1 MSCIPELPYLLA
13 LKMCARR
20 FLVLNNSRALLITSS
35 VRRVDPGSNIAHI
48 AVRRSASLL
57 SVGQTHFHADVQ
69 RFSCADDG
77 HLLHMTAQ
85 CIKET
90 MILKS
95 YQSIFRSLHLLG
107 RTSLPLSLPVARHIW
122 PSRSLF
128 VCFDCLLE
136 SAFIRVNFSIRPAKC
151 SSTLA
156 EETICRKFIS
166 SLLTLM

>member
-48 AVRRSASLL
+48 AVRRSASPR
-57 SVGQTHFHADVQ
+57 SAGRTHFHADVQ

-95 YQSIFRSLHLLG
+95 YQSIFRSLQP
-107 RTSLPLSLPVARHIW
+107 SLAPLSRSRRLSLAISGRPVRF
-122 PSRSLF
+122 PC
-128 VCFDCLLE
+128 V
-136 SAFIRVNFSIRPAKC
+136 SIVC
-151 SSTLA
+151 SSPH
-156 EETICRKFIS
+156 S
-166 SLLTLM
+166 SE